1 MKKTWLI
8 ALTTV
13 LASLSSQAQ
22 NKTTWGSNEY
32 DGAPWVQNVSK
43 PNTIDN
49 GLENRHISLWA
60 SHGRY
65 YDAGKGVWKWQRPIL
80 FLQPRTYLHQPSLSL
95 ILFQCFKMRVLWC
108 SHLVNAIGN

>member
-32 DGAPWVQNVSK
+32 
-43 PNTIDN
+43 
-49 GLENRHISLWA
+49 LERH
-60 SHGRY
+60 GY
-65 YDAGKGVWKWQRPIL
+65 KM
-80 FLQPRTYLHQPSLSL
+80 YLSQTLL
-95 ILFQCFKMRVLWC
+95 IMV
-108 SHLVNAIGN
+108 